1 MNKKLTL
8 GVDIGG
14 SKIKMLLW
22 DGQKVLEKWQTKKV
36 GLAELQKGIAR
47 FNVPRVGIGVPGLV
61 EAKTGK
67 ILKCPNL
74 KCFEGVNLK
83 KDFQKEVRL
92 ANDAKCFLLAEAKLG
107 AAKGYSNVLGVIMGT
122 GIGGAVMIDG
132 KPYQGA
138 QGWAGEFGHII
149 IDQEKTWESLYQAS
163 KRNPA
168 EQKRIHS
175 QAIANLIN
183 IFNPEIIVLGGRGAL
198 MPLRSPMKRFILAP
212 QAQETKV
219 VSAKLGE
226 EAVAIGAALLWG

>member
-22 DGQKVLEKWQTKKV
+22 DGQKVLERQQTNQV
-36 GLAELQKGIAR
+36 TLLELQRGIEK
-47 FNVPRVGIGVPGLV
+47 FNIPKVSIGVPGLV
-61 EAKTGK
+61 DAKTGK

-74 KCFEGVNLK
+74 KRFEGVNLK
-83 KDFQKEVRL
+83 KSLKKEIRL
-92 ANDAKCFLLAEAKLG
+92 ANDANCFLLAEAKLG

-132 KPYQGA
+132 KIYQGA
-138 QGWAGEFGHII
+138 NGWAGEFGHII
-149 IDQEKTWESLYQAS
+149 IDKEKTWEALYQAS
-163 KRNPA
+163 QCNPA
-168 EQKRIHS
+168 KQKRIHS

-198 MPLRSPMKRFILAP
+198 MPLKLPMKRLILAP
-212 QAQETKV
+212 RAQETKI